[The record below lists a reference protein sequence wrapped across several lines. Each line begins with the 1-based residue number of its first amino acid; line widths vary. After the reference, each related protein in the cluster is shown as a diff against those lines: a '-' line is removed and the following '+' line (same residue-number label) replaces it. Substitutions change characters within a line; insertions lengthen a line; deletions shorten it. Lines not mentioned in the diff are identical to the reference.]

1 MDSGSHQD
9 REYQGCV
16 SKGGCPA
23 DPARL
28 VAKRQWAFCVCCAA
42 SPYVSKRIT
51 TPPRPARPACP
62 RAANGGAPALR
73 WPAGTK
79 GREERG
85 ARRRSQSRSQ
95 PVDSNSRE
103 GRPSGA
109 VQPSTMSTQTARG
122 LNNFISDIRNC
133 ECRLHAN
140 TRSLSLSSQEFF
152 RFEQRRRREAGA
164 KRNGKHPREICE

>member
-28 VAKRQWAFCVCCAA
+28 VAKREWAFCVCCAA
-42 SPYVSKRIT
+42 SSYVSERI
-51 TPPRPARPACP
+51 PPPTGTSGMSSSGERR
-62 RAANGGAPALR
+62 RASAALGPKGGAR
-73 WPAGTK
+73 
-79 GREERG
+79 
-85 ARRRSQSRSQ
+85 RRRSQSRSQ